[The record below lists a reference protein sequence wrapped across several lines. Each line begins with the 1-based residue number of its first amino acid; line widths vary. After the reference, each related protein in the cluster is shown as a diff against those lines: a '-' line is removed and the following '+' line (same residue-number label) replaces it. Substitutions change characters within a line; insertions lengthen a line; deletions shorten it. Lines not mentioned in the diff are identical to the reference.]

1 MLANPNLNSLVLNLR
16 PQMLNPKAYIP
27 CLLLLQGLLTVE
39 KKGKKLGR
47 MRVVVMLLL
56 GGGGGGIIPIVKNHG
71 VREMLHEDHLGEYW
85 I

>member
-1 MLANPNLNSLVLNLR
+1 MLANPNPKSLVVNLR

-47 MRVVVMLLL
+47 MRVVVMPLL
-56 GGGGGGIIPIVKNHG
+56 GGGGIIPIVKNHG
-71 VREMLHEDHLGEYW
+71 VREVGVA
-85 I
+85 